1 MAQLADIRRQLAMES
16 SVTGRRYGKSTR
28 QARYAMRIMCYDTGH
43 VYSMIQKRLERIMA
57 TQDAGTGDARTG
69 GLPDP
74 NPVTA
79 ALMPVSEHDWLI
91 PAVFIIGAFAA
102 LGLVVVVFGAYL
114 TPSITTVVIGV
125 AIMLVAATAWVIA
138 ALYLIGGILKR
149 LFTPRRATIQ

>member
-1 MAQLADIRRQLAMES
+1 
-16 SVTGRRYGKSTR
+16 
-28 QARYAMRIMCYDTGH
+28 MRILCYDTIH
-43 VYSMIQKRLERIMA
+43 ADSRIRAKLEGIMA
-57 TQDAGTGDARTG
+57 TQGAGTGDARTG
-69 GLPDP
+69 GRAARSW
-74 NPVTA
+74 VTA
-79 ALMPVSEHDWLI
+79 TLMPVSEYDWLI

-125 AIMLVAATAWVIA
+125 VIMLVAATAWIVA

>member
-1 MAQLADIRRQLAMES
+1 
-16 SVTGRRYGKSTR
+16 
-28 QARYAMRIMCYDTGH
+28 
-43 VYSMIQKRLERIMA
+43 MA
-57 TQDAGTGDARTG
+57 TQDAGTGDARTSG
-69 GLPDP
+69 GPAR
-74 NPVTA
+74 NPVSAT
-79 ALMPVSEHDWLI
+79 LMPVSEHDWLI

-125 AIMLVAATAWVIA
+125 VIMLVAATAWIVA